1 MGVGHGG
8 TSGCE
13 NKGPTR
19 DRKPAAWGM
28 SLCSPRTHFV
38 HNIQINL
45 VFLLHPK
52 TEPQNIECYFL
63 NLLFKLYIIKAW
75 FLSVDQK
82 QSIVT
87 WTVLRLTVFKGLGNK
102 RKAVWFLSA
111 HLSNCDLPRKIRE
124 PNLGKADSPDK
135 PLQTKTHS
143 PIRRRSDFSFKET
156 QAIGL
161 TGVILKA
168 YGCDLIFEAW
178 FWKYYA
184 QNYSFRNLSSA
195 SPGPSLPFCC
205 PLVQSWS
212 ITLQK
217 ILSTNPLKMEGRQW
231 VLAFPVDFRN
241 LAVLWLSHCAD
252 KLLLN
257 NIFTS
262 CYW

>member
-168 YGCDLIFEAW
+168 YDVIWFLKHGFENTTPKIIA
-178 FWKYYA
+178 
-184 QNYSFRNLSSA
+184 LGTSA
-195 SPGPSLPFCC
+195 
-205 PLVQSWS
+205 
-212 ITLQK
+212 
-217 ILSTNPLKMEGRQW
+217 
-231 VLAFPVDFRN
+231 
-241 LAVLWLSHCAD
+241 
-252 KLLLN
+252 LLLRGLLCL
-257 NIFTS
+257 S
-262 CYW
+262 AALLCKAGV